1 MKAIRVTE
9 PGTLEIV
16 EVEKPAL
23 QSEEEVLVKV
33 TAAGICGSDMHIY
46 HGSNPFT
53 VYPRVIGHEVTGI
66 VEETGSE
73 VTGLQKGD
81 QVVLEPIESCGICYA
96 CRKGRPNICRKL
108 EVYGVH
114 REGGMR
120 EFVTAPQKN
129 WHKIDDSIKPEQAV
143 LAEPLTIGAQ
153 ATSRGKVE
161 QGDTVLIIGAGPTGL
176 SCLQIAKA
184 KGAVVLISDYNQERL
199 NYAKSIGADYI
210 INPGN
215 EPLEERVK
223 EITKEELANVVIDA
237 VGTARTIEQ
246 AVSLA
251 SEAGRVVNLGFTDA
265 VSSFTSLSITKKEIE
280 LVGSRLQA
288 NKFPEII
295 KQLNNHELDA
305 DSLVSHTFNFTDVHE
320 AFRLLQDDPEAVRK
334 AVLLFP

>member
-1 MKAIRVTE
+1 MKAIRVKE
-9 PGTLEIV
+9 PGILEIV
-16 EVEKPAL
+16 DMEKPVL
-23 QSEEEVLVKV
+23 QSAEDVLVKV

-66 VEETGSE
+66 VEETGNE
-73 VTGLQKGD
+73 VTYLKKGD
-81 QVVLEPIESCGICYA
+81 QVILEPIESCGTCYA
-96 CRKGRPNICRKL
+96 CKKGRPNICKKL

-114 REGGMR
+114 RDGGMR

-129 WHKIDDSIKPEQAV
+129 WHKVDAGINPVQAV

-161 QGDTVLIIGAGPTGL
+161 KDDTVLIIGAGPTGL

-184 KGAVVLISDYNQERL
+184 KGAIVLISDFNQERL
-199 NYAKSIGADYI
+199 NYAKQIGADYI
-210 INPGN
+210 INPGK
-215 EPLEERVK
+215 ESLEERLK
-223 EITKEELANVVIDA
+223 EITNEELANVVIDA
-237 VGTARTIEQ
+237 VGTAKTIEQ

-265 VSSFTSLSITKKEIE
+265 ISSFTSLSITKKEIE

-288 NKFPEII
+288 NKFPEITR
-295 KQLNNHELDA
+295 QLNNHELDA
-305 DSLVSHTFNFTDVHE
+305 DSLVSHTFPYTEVHE
-320 AFRLLQDDPEAVRK
+320 AFRLLEEDPEAVRK
-334 AVLLFP
+334 AVLLFS